1 MVITYKCIYHVFN
14 PYLCLVCYTMYI
26 SHIEDFI
33 LSLFRTGT
41 VYSYS
46 SHQLSLWA
54 IFYMAVLFW
63 AVLCPFHYQSF
74 RNAGR
79 LKYVYTAMTIAGVL
93 LPCVPAGVNLVFGHK
108 VISFSPMVCLV
119 AVQDVGFY
127 TDALLGAFEVAIL
140 GTLQALVF
148 WTLVKVCIYQYS
160 QYCTQSSLSN
170 TRITVTAT
178 VVCMADSGEAVTC
191 HAGF

>member
-1 MVITYKCIYHVFN
+1 MHLSCTQSTSLLSLLHNVYF
-14 PYLCLVCYTMYI
+14 
-26 SHIEDFI
+26 SHS
-33 LSLFRTGT
+33 LSLFCSGT

-46 SHQLSLWA
+46 LHQLSLWA
-54 IFYMAVLFW
+54 LFYMALLFW
-63 AVLCPFHYQSF
+63 AVVCPFHYQSF

-93 LPCVPAGVNLVFGHK
+93 LPCVPAGVNLVFGHQ

-119 AVQDVGFY
+119 AVQGVGFY

-160 QYCTQSSLSN
+160 QNHL
-170 TRITVTAT
+170 
-178 VVCMADSGEAVTC
+178 
-191 HAGF
+191 

>member
-1 MVITYKCIYHVFN
+1 MVITYKSMHLSCVQSISLLSLLHYH
-14 PYLCLVCYTMYI
+14 I
-26 SHIEDFI
+26 HDFI
-33 LSLFRTGT
+33 LSLFYTGT

-46 SHQLSLWA
+46 LHQLSLWA
-54 IFYMAVLFW
+54 IFYMGLLFW
-63 AVLCPFHYQSF
+63 AVVCPFHYQSF

-79 LKYVYTAMTIAGVL
+79 LKYVYTAMTIAGIL
-93 LPCVPAGVNLVFGHK
+93 LPCVPAGVNLVFGHE

-148 WTLVKVCIYQYS
+148 WTLVKVCI
-160 QYCTQSSLSN
+160 
-170 TRITVTAT
+170 
-178 VVCMADSGEAVTC
+178 
-191 HAGF
+191 

>member
-1 MVITYKCIYHVFN
+1 M
-14 PYLCLVCYTMYI
+14 
-26 SHIEDFI
+26 SHIHDFI

-127 TDALLGAFEVAIL
+127 TDALLGAFEAAIL

-170 TRITVTAT
+170 TCITVTAT